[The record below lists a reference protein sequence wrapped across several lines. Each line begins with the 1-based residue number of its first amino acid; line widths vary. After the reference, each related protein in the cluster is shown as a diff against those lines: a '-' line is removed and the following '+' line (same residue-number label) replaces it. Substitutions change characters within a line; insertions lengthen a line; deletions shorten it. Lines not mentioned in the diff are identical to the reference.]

1 IESSK
6 RLQSL
11 RAARWLAAH
20 GVDVPMQGGEVDATI
35 EISPLT
41 ATCTEDLATRP
52 LPEKIE
58 PGSTVVL

>member
-1 IESSK
+1 MK
-6 RLQSL
+6 
-11 RAARWLAAH
+11 
-20 GVDVPMQGGEVDATI
+20 DNEVDATI

-41 ATCTEDLATRP
+41 ATCAEDLATKT